1 MFDKSKAFRRLLS
14 RTGCLLSALVCF
26 IFACAALHAQLS
38 STATISGTVTDSSGA
53 VVSNATVTITD
64 LDTKVTAVR
73 QSNSNGAFVFPGLP
87 VDPYSLTVTSQGFAN
102 YKESGIILHPGTTAS
117 RNVTLQPKST
127 TEQVVVDATAVQ
139 VETVTPEVSGN
150 VSSEQVA
157 TMPLNGRNFS
167 SLAAVMPGVQNL
179 SAGSAM
185 GTGGRS
191 TSNTISINGA
201 NTNTT
206 FYALDGMWDENTGN
220 MNAVA
225 VLPNPD
231 SLEEVRVFQND
242 YSVRY
247 TIMGASVVLLQTKSG
262 SSNFH
267 GTAWEYLRNEDLN
280 ARNYFSTSIPP
291 LKENIYG
298 YNLGGP
304 VFIPHHYNTTRDKTF
319 FFWSQQFVKLHQGQS
334 LTGTTPTAA
343 QISGVF
349 ASSIPIYNPATSQ
362 PFPTDVNGN
371 YLVTPLNTN
380 SLALIKAVYPA
391 PNYSKGALNY
401 VNNIPSITNT
411 RDDQIKIDHHINSR
425 WSVMGEYLDERQT
438 WTMSSMNSG
447 TSGEVSNLNWE
458 QDLTNNQL
466 GQLSLTTL
474 IGDNIVNSASI
485 STNIYNVDLNLK
497 GISDI
502 SQIDGYSESLPFHG
516 ELSTRIP
523 SITVSGNG
531 GVMPQGI
538 PNSRPLHHAADLDDS
553 IGDNLSWL
561 KGKHYIQAG
570 FNMVF
575 STKRQN
581 INTNNAAGTNG
592 GFTFNGYAT
601 KEPAALVPSGG
612 TATAGNSL
620 ADFLLGYAS
629 NFQQASDTRRMYV
642 HGLEVSP
649 YIEDRITLTRRLTAT
664 VGFRAY
670 HLPLPHADQTETLF
684 DPTTYVASAAPT
696 ISQTGTIV
704 TAGTNSLN
712 GLITN
717 GQNGVP
723 QNFSNKHTWY
733 FGSTIGF
740 AYDVFGDG
748 RTSIRGGYGLAHT
761 RIFSNQDCS
770 FNCGN
775 NPPYITSTN
784 LTNVN
789 FPNAVSSGSTT
800 SSIQSLASA
809 DMNIGAAQINSYS
822 LGVQHEFP
830 KSWIASVT
838 GAGSSIRHLWGTWNY
853 NQPQPYGQYDF
864 NPNVANSSYSPYY
877 YAPYTGYANINTLAS
892 RQGSNWTALEA
903 TLKHPVSNSV
913 FLTVAYTWSHALGNW
928 TTGGTYNMIDVYHPS
943 RYYGNVPNINTP
955 QMGSAAVIWTIPWF
969 KNASNRFEK
978 TVLGGWKLSDMTLLR
993 SGLSLDM
1000 TYSGNNSGYPVRPDV
1015 TGASLYGDKS
1025 ATSWLANSTYLKAHT
1040 NVSNPFTAPV
1050 AGYFGNA
1057 NIGII
1062 RGPGM
1067 VDFDMALYKTFPI
1080 FAKHQVEFRAEAFN
1094 VMNHTN
1100 FSAVSTAYNSSSFGQ
1115 VTSAQDPRIM
1125 EVALRYQF

>member
-1 MFDKSKAFRRLLS
+1 MFNMPKAFRLLLS
-14 RTGCLLSALVCF
+14 RTGWLLSALVCVT
-26 IFACAALHAQLS
+26 FASAALHAQLS
-38 STATISGTVTDSSGA
+38 STATISGTVADSTGA
-53 VVSNATVTITD
+53 VVANATVTITD

-73 QSNSNGAFVFPGLP
+73 QTNASGAFVFPGLP
-87 VDPYSLTVTSQGFAN
+87 VDPYSLTVTSQGFAA
-102 YKESGIILHPGTTAS
+102 YKESGIVLHPGITAS

-280 ARNYFSTSIPP
+280 ARNYFSTTVPP

-304 VFIPHHYNTTRDKTF
+304 IFIPHHYNSTRDKTF
-319 FFWSQQFVKLHQGQS
+319 FFWSQQFVNLHQGQS
-334 LTGTTPTAA
+334 LTGTTPTADQRNGLFTSTA
-343 QISGVF
+343 VIK
-349 ASSIPIYNPATSQ
+349 NPTTGLA
-362 PFPTDVNGN
+362 FPTDSQGR
-371 YLVTPLNTN
+371 YIVTPINSN
-380 SLALIKAVYPA
+380 SLALINAVYPL

-401 VNNIPSITNT
+401 INNTPYITNT
-411 RDDQIKIDHHINSR
+411 RDDQIKVDHHFNSR
-425 WSVMGEYLDERQT
+425 WSLMGEYLDERQT

-466 GQLSLTTL
+466 GQASLTTL
-474 IGDNIVNSASI
+474 IGNNIVNSASV
-485 STNIYNVDLNLK
+485 SLNIYNVDLNLK

-502 SQIDGYSESLPFHG
+502 GQVNGYSESLPYHG
-516 ELSTRIP
+516 GLSTRIP
-523 SITVSGNG
+523 SITVSGTG
-531 GVMPQGI
+531 SVMPQGI

-561 KGKHYIQAG
+561 KGKHYLQAG

-592 GFTFNGYAT
+592 GFTFNGYA
-601 KEPAALVPSGG
+601 SGN
-612 TATAGNSL
+612 AM

-629 NFQQASDTRRMYV
+629 TFQQASDTRRMYV

-696 ISQTGTIV
+696 ISQTGKIL

-717 GQNGVP
+717 GQNGIP

-733 FGSTIGF
+733 YGVTGGF

-761 RIFSNQDCS
+761 RVFTNQDCS

-775 NPPYITSTN
+775 NPPYITSTY

-789 FPNAVSSGSTT
+789 FPNAVSSGSST
-800 SSIQSLASA
+800 SSIQSLVSA
-809 DMNIGAAQINSYS
+809 DMDIGAAQINSYS

-838 GAGSSIRHLWGTWNY
+838 GAGSSIRHLWGTWNF

-877 YAPYTGYANINTLAS
+877 YAPYIGYANINALAS

-913 FLTVAYTWSHALGNW
+913 FLTLAYTWSHALGNW
-928 TTGGTYNMIDVYHPS
+928 TSGGTYNMIDVYHPS
-943 RYYGNVPNINTP
+943 RYYGNLTGINTP
-955 QMGSAAVIWTIPWF
+955 QMGSATVIWTMPWF
-969 KNASNRFEK
+969 KSANSVVKK
-978 TVLGGWKLSDMTLLR
+978 TLFSGWKLSDMTLLR
-993 SGLSLDM
+993 SGLSLDL

-1015 TGASLYGDKS
+1015 SGQPIKGPKT
-1025 ATSWLANSTYLKAHT
+1025 ATAWFN
-1040 NVSNPFTAPV
+1040 TAAFQKPT
-1050 AGYFGNA
+1050 AGYIGNT
-1057 NIGII
+1057 NIGVI

-1080 FAKHQVEFRAEAFN
+1080 FEKHQIEFRAEAFN

-1100 FSAVSTAYNSSSFGQ
+1100 FSAVSTAFNSSTFGQ